1 MKRVASSQAEA
12 GKGRAGRK
20 VQISGA
26 SEDVQREGGKRK
38 GEPLES
44 RCTRGGGG
52 PEQDPDGPGDGV
64 EVTAG
69 AEATCYQ

>member
-1 MKRVASSQAEA
+1 MGRGARRRAVVKRVASSQAEA

-20 VQISGA
+20 VLQISGA

-44 RCTRGGGG
+44 RCTRGR
-52 PEQDPDGPGDGV
+52 
-64 EVTAG
+64 G
-69 AEATCYQ
+69 A